1 MAMSVRQIRLQF
13 LGTRGEI
20 ELRSP
25 RHRWHSALL
34 VQCQEARIM
43 LDCGADWLG
52 RVARLRPSAILLTHA
67 HPDHAAGLTDGA
79 PCPVYATAETWDRIG
94 GYPIAERRTIEAGQR
109 FCLGS
114 VTWQAFELEHSI
126 RAPAV
131 GYRLTAGR
139 TALFYAPDVAAILDQ
154 KTALDRVMLYIG
166 DGASIVRPLL
176 RRRGQIM
183 IGHASIQA
191 QLDWC
196 QKEGI
201 AQAVFTHCG
210 SQIVGADG
218 RSVAARIRCFGREH
232 GIAARIAYDGLSLIV
247 P

>member
-1 MAMSVRQIRLQF
+1 VHLDGDVGATIRLQF

-20 ELRSP
+20 ELRSR
-25 RHRWHSALL
+25 RHCWHSALL
-34 VQCQEARIM
+34 VQSQEARVM

-79 PCPVYATAETWDRIG
+79 PCPVYATAETWERIG
-94 GYPIAERRTIEAGQR
+94 CYPIAERRTIEAGQR
-109 FCLGS
+109 FRLGS

-218 RSVAARIRCFGREH
+218 RSVAARIR
-232 GIAARIAYDGLSLIV
+232 
-247 P
+247 